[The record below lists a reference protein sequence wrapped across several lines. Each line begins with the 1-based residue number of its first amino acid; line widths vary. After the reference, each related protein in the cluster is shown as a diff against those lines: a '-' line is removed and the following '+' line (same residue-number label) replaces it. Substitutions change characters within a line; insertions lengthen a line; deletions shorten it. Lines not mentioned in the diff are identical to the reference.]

1 MTTAPAPLRTHAPA
15 TGLPPVPLLAL
26 ALLAVTA
33 NLRVAMSSLPPLRDT
48 IVADLHLSNAAH
60 GRPDH
65 PPGPLHGAV
74 RPCGS
79 AAGPPPRRRD
89 RRAARR
95 TRRPRGCRQPAL
107 GRHRLG
113 AVRRDV
119 PRGRRHRH
127 RRHAPAGPGQ
137 GAVPAAPD
145 RPGHRP
151 LHAGDDGRR
160 RGVVRRCRCRWP
172 TGWGPGRDRSRRG
185 ACSPPSGRSPGR
197 RSPWASAR
205 HRAANPEVDSGH
217 GLPWRHR
224 TAWLVAAFMALQS
237 WLFYSCLAW
246 VAPSF
251 QDRGWDAT
259 TTGYLLSVFS
269 GVQVCSGLL
278 GPLLADRVHDRRV
291 LLLSAS
297 VFGAT
302 GSARPG
308 RRPRRGAVAL
318 GGAAGDGPGAG
329 VLPRHGAADRLLPHA
344 AGQRAARGDGAV
356 RQLHR
361 GRVGPHDHGRGARRD
376 RRLPRGVGRAAR
388 SRRGADPAG
397 DAVPAH
403 AARRHPDPPSVRALT
418 DARAHIRRRLRAG
431 SPARSVAA
439 PRRGPPAQQA
449 RCEASRSGPVGAPAA
464 LRGPARGRTAGR
476 PRRG

>member
-1 MTTAPAPLRTHAPA
+1 MRTHAPA

-48 IVADLHLSNAAH
+48 IVADLHLSNAAM
-60 GRPDH
+60 GALTTLPVLCMGLFAPAAQR
-65 PPGPLHGAV
+65 LARRHGA
-74 RPCGS
+74 
-79 AAGPPPRRRD
+79 AAGVQL
-89 RRAARR
+89 AVLIVLA
-95 TRRPRGCRQPAL
+95 GCGQPAL
-107 GRHRLG
+107 GWHHLG
-113 AVRRDV
+113 AVRRDL

-145 RPGHRP
+145 RPGHRA

-160 RGVVRRCRCRWP
+160 RRVIGRCRCRWP
-172 TGWGPGRDRSRRG
+172 TGWAPGRDRSRRG
-185 ACSPPSGRSPGR
+185 ACSPQSGRSPGL
-197 RSPWASAR
+197 PVTVGSAR

-251 QDRGWDAT
+251 QDHGWDAT

-278 GPLLADRVHDRRV
+278 GPLLADRIHDRRV

-302 GSARPG
+302 GLLGLAVAPGAAPWLWVALLGMGQGPAFSLGMVLLIDYSRTPQGSGRLARWCCSSATPW
-308 RRPRRGAVAL
+308 RRG
-318 GGAAGDGPGAG
+318 GPR
-329 VLPRHGAADRLLPHA
+329 PW
-344 AGQRAARGDGAV
+344 ARCG
-356 RQLHR
+356 
-361 GRVGPHDHGRGARRD
+361 
-376 RRLPRGVGRAAR
+376 
-388 SRRGADPAG
+388 
-397 DAVPAH
+397 
-403 AARRHPDPPSVRALT
+403 T
-418 DARAHIRRRLRAG
+418 
-431 SPARSVAA
+431 
-439 PRRGPPAQQA
+439 PPAA
-449 RCEASRSGPVGAPAA
+449 SGRCGWCCSLSPWC
-464 LRGPARGRTAGR
+464 R
-476 PRRG
+476 PCW